1 MSRLLLKFINV
12 IADLCLQL
20 TVFLGAWKPQ
30 ASLVYYLVRLARY
43 NEDAI
48 SCVLI
53 LLVCALHVN
62 ILLFCSLL

>member
-20 TVFLGAWKPQ
+20 TVLLGTWKPQ
-30 ASLVYYLVRLARY
+30 ASLVFYLVRLARY

-48 SCVLI
+48 SCVY
-53 LLVCALHVN
+53 
-62 ILLFCSLL
+62 